1 MNLRGQMREWARSAA
16 QELDR
21 PKTPLRRAAFLT
33 ARLIVIVLVIYGIGR
48 HLWSMSGDVNWFA
61 LRIHWG
67 WLVICGVLYLA
78 AQLLLGVFY
87 RLVVVDMGGQPQ
99 PGRAVCAYLVS
110 QLGKYVPGKAM
121 VIIIRAGMLRG
132 RGVRASVAAL
142 ATFFET
148 PTSLGAG
155 AAIAFGILASEFGA
169 EVEGRA
175 ALLAIAGGL
184 ALLLGVLMSPWV
196 FRWIL
201 KLVSLPFRAD
211 DEEAPAVGMR
221 TRLVLI
227 PLMLAVWA
235 LLGAS
240 AVACADAVSAEP
252 LSATQWPLLL
262 AATALAMA
270 AGFAVVVMPSGLGV
284 REWVIM
290 EVLAPSLGSEVA
302 VFAAVGLR
310 VVWLVVEVLASAI
323 TYGWVEAW
331 NRRDRPPESAP

>member
-1 MNLRGQMREWARSAA
+1 M
-16 QELDR
+16 
-21 PKTPLRRAAFLT
+21 
-33 ARLIVIVLVIYGIGR
+33 
-48 HLWSMSGDVNWFA
+48 NWFA
-61 LRIHWG
+61 LRIHWNG
-67 WLVICGVLYLA
+67 LSSA
-78 AQLLLGVFY
+78 ASSTSPPSFSWSLY
-87 RLVVVDMGGQPQ
+87 RLVDVDMGPT
-99 PGRAVCAYLVS
+99 PARPTVCATSSASWEV
-110 QLGKYVPGKAM
+110 VPGKAM

-310 VVWLVVEVLASAI
+310 WSGLWSGPRLGHHLDGWKHGTVGIGPRSRPLDQLNDPSQGRRGQPPAAPPEIATVADAQELDVEVI
-323 TYGWVEAW
+323 FID
-331 NRRDRPPESAP
+331 DRSSDGAGGDPR

>member
-1 MNLRGQMREWARSAA
+1 MACH
-16 QELDR
+16 
-21 PKTPLRRAAFLT
+21 LRRPLP
-33 ARLIVIVLVIYGIGR
+33 
-48 HLWSMSGDVNWFA
+48 
-61 LRIHWG
+61 
-67 WLVICGVLYLA
+67 A
-78 AQLLLGVFY
+78 AQLLLGVFIGSSSTWGQLPARPS
-87 RLVVVDMGGQPQ
+87 RLLPRRQPVGEATSLAGRWSSSSEQ
-99 PGRAVCAYLVS
+99 ACSVGVAFAPRRRPGD
-110 QLGKYVPGKAM
+110 
-121 VIIIRAGMLRG
+121 LRDPD
-132 RGVRASVAAL
+132 L
-142 ATFFET
+142 
-148 PTSLGAG
+148 LGAG
-155 AAIAFGILASEFGA
+155 AAIAFGISPRSSAPRW
-169 EVEGRA
+169 RA
-175 ALLAIAGGL
+175 GQPLAIAGGL

-211 DEEAPAVGMR
+211 GEEAPAVGMR

-240 AVACADAVSAEP
+240 AVACAGAVSAEP